1 MIVIKMRFGKTG
13 AVFRAHTY
21 KETNSVKDAVEKS
34 VKRIGGVDMQE
45 CTGMVI
51 DFVSDK
57 PQVKKRDQSKKA
69 KDKYEVPTE

>member
-1 MIVIKMRFGKTG
+1 M
-13 AVFRAHTY
+13 
-21 KETNSVKDAVEKS
+21 
-34 VKRIGGVDMQE
+34 KRIGGVDMQE